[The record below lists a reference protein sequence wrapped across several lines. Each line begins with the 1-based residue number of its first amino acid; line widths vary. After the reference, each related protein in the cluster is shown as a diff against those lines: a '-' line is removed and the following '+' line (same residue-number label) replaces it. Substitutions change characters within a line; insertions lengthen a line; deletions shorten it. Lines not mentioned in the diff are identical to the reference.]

1 MRRLATVLAALAAM
15 AGPAAAACDDAGLC
29 EIPEG
34 TYHIALPEGVEDPP
48 MVLWLHGFGGSGA
61 GALRN
66 RSMVQT
72 YVNRGYAFAAADGLE
87 RDVSPGEGRR
97 SWSFHP
103 ERPARRDEPAFFA
116 AIIAD
121 AARVHGVDP
130 ERVILSGFSVGGSMV
145 HYTACARPN
154 LFDAYAPVAGAFWR
168 PHPVDCA
175 GPVQLFHTH
184 GWADRTVPLEG
195 RSLGG
200 GVIEQ
205 GDAWYS
211 IMLWREENGCA
222 THLPEET
229 LIEGDFWQRYWT
241 GCDAGSLAFV
251 LHPGGHGIPQGWS
264 NMMLD
269 WYEGL

>member
-1 MRRLATVLAALAAM
+1 MRLTLAAVLAML
-15 AGPAAAACDDAGLC
+15 AGPASAACDAEGLC
-29 EIPEG
+29 EIAEG
-34 TYHIALPEGVEDPP
+34 TYHIAVPDGVDQPP

-61 GALRN
+61 AALRN
-66 RSMVQT
+66 RGMVQR
-72 YVNRGYAFAAADGLE
+72 YLDRGYAFAAADGLVRE
-87 RDVSPGEGRR
+87 AGMGEGRR

-103 ERPARRDEPAFFA
+103 ERVQRRDEPAFFA
-116 AIIAD
+116 AIITDASEAHGIDAD
-121 AARVHGVDP
+121 
-130 ERVILSGFSVGGSMV
+130 RVILAGFSVGGSMV
-145 HYTACARPN
+145 HYTACARPD

-168 PHPVDCA
+168 PHPVDCE

-195 RSLGG
+195 RALGG

-222 THLPEET
+222 THLPEEIT
-229 LIEGDFWQRYWT
+229 IEGDLWRRDWPT
-241 GCDAGSLAFV
+241 CDAGSLAFL

-264 NMMLD
+264 EQMLD
-269 WYEGL
+269 WYEAL

>member
-1 MRRLATVLAALAAM
+1 MRLGFAALIAVLASPALAV
-15 AGPAAAACDDAGLC
+15 CDDDGVC
-29 EIPEG
+29 EIAEG
-34 TYHIALPEGVEDPP
+34 TYHIAVPEDVETPP
-48 MVLWLHGFGGSGA
+48 MLVWLHGAGGSGA
-61 GALRN
+61 AALRN
-66 RSMVQT
+66 QGMVQR
-72 YVNRGYAFAAADGLE
+72 YLDRGYAFAAPDGLP
-87 RDVSPGEGRR
+87 RQGGNGAGRG

-103 ERPARRDEPAFFA
+103 ERPQRRDEPAFFA
-116 AIIAD
+116 AIVAD
-121 AARVHGVDP
+121 AAAEHGIDP
-130 ERVILSGFSVGGSMV
+130 DRVILAGFSIGGSMV
-145 HYTACARPN
+145 HYTACDHPE

-175 GPVQLFHTH
+175 GPVQMFHTH

-211 IMLWREENGCA
+211 IRLWRDENGCSA
-222 THLPEET
+222 HLPEDIT
-229 LIEGDFWQRYWT
+229 IEGDMWQRYWT